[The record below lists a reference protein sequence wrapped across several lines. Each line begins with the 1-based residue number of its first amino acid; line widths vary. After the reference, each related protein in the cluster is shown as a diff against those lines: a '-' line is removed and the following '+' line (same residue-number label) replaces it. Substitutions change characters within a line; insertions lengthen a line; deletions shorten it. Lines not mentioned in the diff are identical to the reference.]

1 MPGTM
6 FFLQQLC
13 EQQQPLCNLYGAVF
27 VIAYVAAATA
37 AILAVMAYLRK
48 KRSDRA
54 LR

>member
-1 MPGTM
+1 MPGTI

-13 EQQQPLCNLYGAVF
+13 EQQPLCNLYGAVF
-27 VIAYVAAATA
+27 IIAYVAAATA